1 MSQKTA
7 LITGITGQDG
17 AYLAELLLGK
27 GYTVHGIKR
36 RSSSFNTGRIDNLY
50 QDPHVNNRN
59 FVLHYGDLSDST
71 NLIRIVQE
79 VQPDELYNLAAQSHV
94 KVSFE
99 TPEYTANS
107 DALGTLRLLEAIRIL
122 GLEAKIR
129 FYQAST
135 SELYG
140 KVRETPQNEGTP
152 FYPRSPYAVAKLYAY
167 WITIN
172 YREAYGLYASNGIL
186 FNHESPLRGETFVT
200 RKITRAVAQ
209 ISQGQQDCLYLG
221 NLDAKRDWGHARD
234 YVDGM
239 WRILQHSEP
248 DDFVLAT
255 GLTTSVR
262 DFTKKAFA
270 VAGIFLKWEG
280 SGASEIGRDAES
292 GSVRVRIDPA
302 YYRPTEVDFLLGDA
316 SKAREKLG
324 WVPKYE
330 LDQLIEEMVLSDLGR
345 PVSA

>member
-1 MSQKTA
+1 M
-7 LITGITGQDG
+7 
-17 AYLAELLLGK
+17 
-27 GYTVHGIKR
+27 
-36 RSSSFNTGRIDNLY
+36 
-50 QDPHVNNRN
+50 
-59 FVLHYGDLSDST
+59 
-71 NLIRIVQE
+71 
-79 VQPDELYNLAAQSHV
+79 
-94 KVSFE
+94 
-99 TPEYTANS
+99 
-107 DALGTLRLLEAIRIL
+107 
-122 GLEAKIR
+122 
-129 FYQAST
+129 
-135 SELYG
+135 
-140 KVRETPQNEGTP
+140 
-152 FYPRSPYAVAKLYAY
+152 
-167 WITIN
+167 
-172 YREAYGLYASNGIL
+172 
-186 FNHESPLRGETFVT
+186 RGETFVT

-239 WRILQHSEP
+239 WRILQHPEP

-262 DFTKKAFA
+262 DFTQKAFA